1 MTARSRHPRRRDGK
15 RERTRARLT
24 DAALRLMSERG
35 ITATS
40 VSEIATAAELANGT
54 FYLYFKDKAE
64 VVATVCQA
72 VTLAMHNEM
81 GSTRVS
87 LNDGAS
93 RVAFGTYQFIE
104 IAAAEPI
111 WGRLLVSAFTEF
123 EAIKEDI
130 ARYMRLDVALGV
142 KQGRFSEPIDEFVID
157 SHLAILNAGVSA
169 RLAGA
174 GRNVATRAAEYQL
187 RILGMDPAAARQ
199 VLHASEWMGGQDVTV
214 SGRRPGHRLA
224 QTETGAGDEDVPAP
238 GQRKRIPRAGSLTA
252 RRLLPAS
259 SISSGRKK

>member
-1 MTARSRHPRRRDGK
+1 MVTQALIFPQQGGK
-15 RERTRARLT
+15 RGRTRARLT
-24 DAALRLMSERG
+24 EAALRLMSERG

-64 VVATVCQA
+64 IVAAVCQA

-81 GSTRVS
+81 SSTRAS

-111 WGRLLVSAFTEF
+111 WGRLLISAFTEF
-123 EAIKEDI
+123 EAIREDI
-130 ARYMRLDVALGV
+130 ARYMRLDVALGI
-142 KQGRFSEPIDEFVID
+142 KQGRFSEPVDEFVID
-157 SHLAILNAGVSA
+157 SHLAILRAGVSA

-174 GRNVATRAAEYQL
+174 GRTVATRAAEYQL
-187 RILGMDPAAARQ
+187 RILGMDPGEARQ
-199 VLHASEWMGGQDVTV
+199 VLHASERIGGLKVTL
-214 SGRRPGHRLA
+214 SSPRPGHHLA
-224 QTETGAGDEDVPAP
+224 QAEVGAGHEDVQVH
-238 GQRKRIPRAGSLTA
+238 GQDARTRQA
-252 RRLLPAS
+252 RRPT
-259 SISSGRKK
+259 GRHSQPVSRGSDGGEG